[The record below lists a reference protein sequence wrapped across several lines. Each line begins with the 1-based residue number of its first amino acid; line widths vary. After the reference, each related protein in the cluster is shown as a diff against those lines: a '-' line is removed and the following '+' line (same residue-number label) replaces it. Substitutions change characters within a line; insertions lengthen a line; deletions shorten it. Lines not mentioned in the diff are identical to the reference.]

1 MLPSG
6 VRRLAVA
13 TLLLDMWLLNLSDGL
28 SRILIFKI
36 YFSNIESCRAQKATS
51 SRFASE
57 SSATW

>member
-1 MLPSG
+1 MLLSG

-13 TLLLDMWLLNLSDGL
+13 RLPLKMLLLNVMMAF
-28 SRILIFKI
+28 RELIFKI
-36 YFSNIESCRAQKATS
+36 YFSNIESCRAKKTTC